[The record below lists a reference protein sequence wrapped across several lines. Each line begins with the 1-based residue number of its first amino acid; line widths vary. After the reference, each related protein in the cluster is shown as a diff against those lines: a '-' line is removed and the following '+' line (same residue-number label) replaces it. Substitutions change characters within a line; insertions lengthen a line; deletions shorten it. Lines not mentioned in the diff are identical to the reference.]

1 MKEIIEI
8 LQQYAYKGTYVN
20 AIKKANLWH
29 MIESVKKSESLTD
42 SERVY
47 VFLNQDV
54 EWICGGGN
62 KKIFSGISRGYR
74 KYCSDKLCSFCLV
87 EKSKA
92 MAKGVFDKYGVDN
105 IGKLP
110 SAIENRKKFWE
121 NPDSVT
127 KSKEKRK
134 KTLIEKYGVDNYWKR
149 TDLVEQSM
157 IEKYG
162 VRNPG
167 LMDDHIEKM
176 KATNLELY
184 GVEWS
189 ASSDE
194 VNERRKSTNLEKY
207 GVDIPMKNKSVSQKM
222 VDTKTKNGG
231 FDVSN
236 SSLEATEYFRK
247 YILEKGYSMTQVAF
261 ADSENGLH
269 EWGYY
274 FDRWYLY
281 DFVAFEQGHRGDASK
296 ILEIVEYNGPFHY
309 TEEEAKDR
317 GSEKAAPWASSKMT
331 IAESVERDKRKENFA
346 RTLTENY
353 RIVWAEKYHNK
364 RK

>member
-1 MKEIIEI
+1 MRYKRPKLTTEQFMASVMERREDRGEFYDYSKVNYTGGDNKITIICPIHGEFTQSPRDHRKGHGCKKCGKES
-8 LQQYAYKGTYVN
+8 YKNT
-20 AIKKANLWH
+20 
-29 MIESVKKSESLTD
+29 
-42 SERVY
+42 
-47 VFLNQDV
+47 
-54 EWICGGGN
+54 
-62 KKIFSGISRGYR
+62 
-74 KYCSDKLCSFCLV
+74 CL
-87 EKSKA
+87 K
-92 MAKGVFDKYGVDN
+92 N
-105 IGKLP
+105 
-110 SAIENRKKFWE
+110 
-121 NPDSVT
+121 
-127 KSKEKRK
+127 
-134 KTLIEKYGVDNYWKR
+134 YGVDNYWKR

-189 ASSDE
+189 ASSPE

-207 GVDIPMKNKSVSQKM
+207 GVEIPMKNKLVSQKM
-222 VDTKTKNGG
+222 MDTKTKNGG

-247 YILEKGYSMTQVAF
+247 YILEKGYTMTQVAF
-261 ADSENGLH
+261 ADSDNGLH

-331 IAESVERDKRKENFA
+331 IAESVERDKRKEKFA

-353 RIVWAEKYHNK
+353 QVVWAEKYHNK